1 MTVLLK
7 DIFNEASKN
16 IKFDLK
22 LAKKIHDYVAGL
34 MNRNEDHVMFFGSNL
49 TGPYPLR
56 YKTGDRNEWFV
67 DIKDIDEFEIKRRIR
82 EETIIDESWERAT
95 DAYNMD
101 CLYTVHRWLNSN
113 LGERDKR
120 KAIHDTLMALNI
132 KLMGS
137 IMARYFP
144 YCCDEATA
152 LEVYARLSK
161 KFHIKR
167 FGNWRGVLENRS
179 DDVTAVTSKW
189 LPVLKNFDDDAEIA
203 QCISDIQGRLRSMIK
218 YIWDVLEKVRLDQQK
233 FNKTSMSIDA
243 GGEKV
248 IQELNRSSDKY
259 KDYIANSV
267 LDEATF
273 IKPELL
279 CIVDAEMKTMP
290 VKLLQDCL
298 RFMVKL
304 ANSENEGK
312 MKVNNVTVSAADLN
326 KLLNDVIEHA
336 INTIRDDRSAGR
348 NMHDLSWIL
357 RKEKL
362 LITAPKTTNDLV
374 FNMRDLTDGIVR
386 ASAKTKNAT
395 IIATLKTGICIYIVA
410 RTFAMKHYEN

>member
-7 DIFNEASKN
+7 DIFNEASKH
-16 IKFDLK
+16 IKFDQK
-22 LAKKIHDYVAGL
+22 LAKSIHTYVAGL

-56 YKTGDRNEWFV
+56 FKTGDRNEWFV
-67 DIKDIDEFEIKRRIR
+67 DIKDIDEFAIRKRIR

-95 DAYNMD
+95 DVFNMD

-113 LGERDKR
+113 LSEKEKH

-144 YCCDEATA
+144 YSCDEGTA

-161 KFHIKR
+161 KFHIKK
-167 FGNWRGVLENRS
+167 FGNWRGVLENRA

-189 LPVLKNFDDDAEIA
+189 LPVLKAFNDDAEIA

-218 YIWDVLEKVRLDQQK
+218 YIWDVLEKVKLDQQK

-248 IQELNRSSDKY
+248 LQELKRDADSF
-259 KDYIANSV
+259 KDYAQKVV
-267 LDEATF
+267 LDEHTF
-273 IKPELL
+273 IKPEVVA
-279 CIVDAEMKTMP
+279 IVDAEMKTMP
-290 VKLLQDCL
+290 VKLLLDCL
-298 RFMVKL
+298 RHICKL
-304 ANSENEGK
+304 ANEDNAS
-312 MKVNNVTVSAADLN
+312 LQQ
-326 KLLNDVIEHA
+326 LINDIIEHTV
-336 INTIRDDRSAGR
+336 NTLREDRSAGR
-348 NMHDLSWIL
+348 NMHDLAWIL
-357 RKEKL
+357 HKEKL

-374 FNMRDLTDGIVR
+374 FSMRDRTESIVR
-386 ASAKTKNAT
+386 ASAKTKNST
-395 IIATLKTGICIYIVA
+395 TIATLKTGICLYIVG
-410 RTFAMKHYEN
+410 RTFAMKHYS

>member
-1 MTVLLK
+1 MAVLLK
-7 DIFNEASKN
+7 DIFNEASKH
-16 IKFDLK
+16 IKFDQK
-22 LAKKIHDYVAGL
+22 LAKTIHGYVAGL
-34 MNRNEDHVMFFGSNL
+34 MNRNQDHVMFFGSNL

-56 YKTGDRNEWFV
+56 FKTGDKNEWFV
-67 DIKDIDEFEIKRRIR
+67 DIKDIDEFELRKRIR

-95 DAYNMD
+95 DPFNMD
-101 CLYTVHRWLNSN
+101 CLYTVHRFLNSN
-113 LGERDKR
+113 LSEREKHN
-120 KAIHDTLMALNI
+120 AIHDTFMALNI

-144 YCCDEATA
+144 YSCDEATA
-152 LEVYARLSK
+152 LEVYSRLSK

-179 DDVTAVTSKW
+179 DDIASVTSKW
-189 LPVLKNFDDDAEIA
+189 LPVLKNFNDDAEIA

-218 YIWDVLEKVRLDQQK
+218 YIWDVLEKVKLDQQK

-248 IQELNRSSDKY
+248 LQELKRDSDSY
-259 KDYIANSV
+259 KDYAHKVV

-273 IKPELL
+273 IKPELV
-279 CIVDAEMKTMP
+279 CIIDAEMKTMP
-290 VKLLQDCL
+290 VKLLIDCL
-298 RFMVKL
+298 KHITEL
-304 ANSENEGK
+304 ANKGDPSL
-312 MKVNNVTVSAADLN
+312 DQLI
-326 KLLNDVIEHA
+326 DDIIEHA

-348 NMHDLSWIL
+348 NLHDLSWIL

-374 FNMRDLTDGIVR
+374 FSMRDRTEKIVR
-386 ASAKTKNAT
+386 DSAKTKNAT
-395 IIATLKTGICIYIVA
+395 IVATLKTGVCLYIIG
-410 RTFAMKHYEN
+410 RTFAMRHYSA

>member
-7 DIFNEASKN
+7 DIFNEASKH
-16 IKFDLK
+16 IKFDQK
-22 LAKKIHDYVAGL
+22 LAKSIHTYVAGL

-56 YKTGDRNEWFV
+56 FKTGDRNEWFI
-67 DIKDIDEFEIKRRIR
+67 DIKDIDEFAIRKRIR

-95 DAYNMD
+95 DVFNMD

-113 LGERDKR
+113 LSEKEKH

-144 YCCDEATA
+144 YSCDEATA

-161 KFHIKR
+161 KFHIKK

-189 LPVLKNFDDDAEIA
+189 LPVLKAFNDDAEIA

-218 YIWDVLEKVRLDQQK
+218 YIWDVLEKVKLDQQK

-248 IQELNRSSDKY
+248 LQELKRDADSY
-259 KDYIANSV
+259 KDYAQKVV
-267 LDEATF
+267 LDEHTF
-273 IKPELL
+273 IKPEVVA
-279 CIVDAEMKTMP
+279 IVDAEMRTMST
-290 VKLLQDCL
+290 KLLLDCL
-298 RFMVKL
+298 RHICKL
-304 ANSENEGK
+304 AN
-312 MKVNNVTVSAADLN
+312 
-326 KLLNDVIEHA
+326 NDDASLQQLINDTIEHTV
-336 INTIRDDRSAGR
+336 NTLREDRSAGR
-348 NMHDLSWIL
+348 NMHDLAWIL
-357 RKEKL
+357 HKEKL

-374 FNMRDLTDGIVR
+374 FSMRERTEPIVR

-395 IIATLKTGICIYIVA
+395 FIATLKTGICLYIIG
-410 RTFAMKHYEN
+410 RTFAMKHYS